1 MTKRVFRVF
10 TMQRY
15 NIAKAHFG
23 LGLVSLR
30 KSWEKVVSVG
40 FVGFRAFII
49 YILIYIIFVCRL
61 RAELTFLKI
70 LIFKINI
77 VPPLGEGD
85 IHYMYK

>member
-49 YILIYIIFVCRL
+49 YIYILYLYVDLKC
-61 RAELTFLKI
+61 ELTFLKI

-85 IHYMYK
+85 IHYIYK